1 MRISFPK
8 KMFQQFYACPLD
20 QLEEELSRS
29 SIRMKLQDGPKTDE
43 DRAHYQNELDRMS
56 VLKYINQL
64 RKGKLSREDFGLK
77 VQLVDNGE

>member
-1 MRISFPK
+1 
-8 KMFQQFYACPLD
+8 MFQHFYTCPLD

-29 SIRMKLQDGPKTDE
+29 SIRMRLQDSPKTDE
-43 DRAHYQNELDRMS
+43 ERALYQHELDRLS

-77 VQLVDNGE
+77 VELADSPA

>member
-8 KMFQQFYACPLD
+8 KMFQHFYTCPLD

-29 SIRMKLQDGPKTDE
+29 SIRMRLQDSPKTDE
-43 DRAHYQNELDRMS
+43 DRAQYQNELDRLS

-64 RKGKLSREDFGLK
+64 RKGKISREDFGLK
-77 VQLVDNGE
+77 VELADIPV

>member
-43 DRAHYQNELDRMS
+43 DRAHYQNELDRLS
-56 VLKYINQL
+56 VLKYINQF
-64 RKGKLSREDFGLK
+64 RKGKLSREDFSLK
-77 VQLVDNGE
+77 VELADTQA